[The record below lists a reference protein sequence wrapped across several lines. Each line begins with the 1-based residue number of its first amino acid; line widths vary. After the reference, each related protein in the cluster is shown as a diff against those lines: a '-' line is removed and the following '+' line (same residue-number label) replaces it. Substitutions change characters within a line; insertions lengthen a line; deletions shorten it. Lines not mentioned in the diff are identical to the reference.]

1 MRRNFEGMHGR
12 YEWCDGE
19 NEVPIHESLVLAVA
33 SGTNGVV
40 TLENA
45 IELAY
50 YVEGEGWI
58 SEMWPEMKIT
68 VKWWM
73 EIPEVPK

>member
-1 MRRNFEGMHGR
+1 MKGNFKGMHDR

-19 NEVPIHESLVLAVA
+19 NEVPIHENLVLAVA

-40 TLENA
+40 TIVNA
-45 IELAY
+45 IKLAY
-50 YVEGEGWI
+50 YVEGKGWI
-58 SEMWPEMKIT
+58 SEKWPDMKIT